1 MQNLSEDDYDVR
13 ICKIIDA
20 RHMEDTGTDAE
31 PSYRQY
37 IQLLLQDSNTG
48 ATFIAPLSENDMKE
62 LSGLNFDLHSKE
74 MIEIAEW
81 IRDYEGDV
89 RLLVPKSGNK
99 VDKSLLLNTPSLSSD
114 DQPSFRGKGVKRFK
128 FDKEKLKKDN

>member
-20 RHMEDTGTDAE
+20 RHMEDTGTDDE

-114 DQPSFRGKGVKRFK
+114 EQPSFRGKGVKRFK

>member
-20 RHMEDTGTDAE
+20 RHMEDTGTDDE

-81 IRDYEGDV
+81 IRDFEGDV
-89 RLLVPKSGNK
+89 KLLVPKSGNK
-99 VDKSLLLNTPSLSSD
+99 VDKTLLLNTPSLSSD
-114 DQPSFRGKGVKRFK
+114 EQPSFRGKGVKRFK
-128 FDKEKLKKDN
+128 FDKEKLKKEN